1 MKNLFFLIV
10 LLFAISCSP
19 TKTIIDTSC
28 PGYKSIDF
36 KRPDISANGIGI
48 MPVLGGDEK
57 EQYRRPMGDAIK
69 ENFIQKFGENNIKS
83 TNQVIRILNENNLTD
98 EYTVALNDYRI
109 SGIVPKDMV
118 NQLGNALNVDY
129 LLYTRLLADSET
141 RLIKTFGSSSF
152 ENFTVDELYIQ
163 CQIWDTKIGDVV
175 WEGKGGTAKLNTAN
189 SDIINKT
196 AYGLSKIIGN
206 KQDDGPCEN
215 KEIIFNS
222 VEEAVMNTYLATGGI
237 SLLLCLLIL
246 GLM

>member
-36 KRPDISANGIGI
+36 QRSDISANGIGI

-57 EQYRRPMGDAIK
+57 EQYRRPMGDAIT
-69 ENFIQKFGENNIKS
+69 ENFRQEFGEGNVKS
-83 TNQVIRILNENNLTD
+83 TNQVIRILNENNLAD
-98 EYTVALNDYRI
+98 EYTVALNDYKT

-118 NQLGNALNVDY
+118 NQLGNVLNVDY
-129 LLYTRLLADSET
+129 LLYTRLLTDSEA
-141 RLIKTFGSSSF
+141 RLIQILKSY
-152 ENFTVDELYIQ
+152 ENIKVDELYIQ
-163 CQIWDTKIGDVV
+163 CQIWDIKIGDVV

-189 SDIINKT
+189 VDIINKT
-196 AYGLSKIIGN
+196 AYGLSKIVGN

-222 VEEAVMNTYLATGGI
+222 VEEANTNTYLAGAGVT
-237 SLLLCLLIL
+237 LLLCLLIL